1 MNKKSMKVK
10 EMADMLGLK
19 KTDSYY
25 LLHKGWFEVVTIQ
38 GKMRIMVDSFEKW
51 YNSQSAYKKVNGPPP
66 ANIEY
71 YTLKD
76 ISEITGKSV
85 GRIWERV
92 NKGQIPAVHT
102 QKGYR
107 VKKEDFEKWYAE
119 YKETW
124 MYQYYG

>member
-1 MNKKSMKVK
+1 MSKKSMKVK

-38 GKMRIMVDSFEKW
+38 GKMRIMVDSFESW
-51 YNSQSAYKKVNGPPP
+51 YNSQTAYIKVKGPPP
-66 ANIEY
+66 SNIEY
-71 YTLKD
+71 YTIKD

-85 GRIWERV
+85 SRIRERIA
-92 NKGQIPAVHT
+92 KGQIPAICT

-107 VKKEDFEKWYAE
+107 VKKEDFEKWYSE

-124 MYQYYG
+124 MYELYG